1 MAMPLLE
8 GNLEMEDVRED
19 LGLLVG
25 CKPGS
30 KIFVA
35 AASINLE
42 LRDLL
47 FPEEILGLFKGETS
61 LLV

>member
-19 LGLLVG
+19 LDLLVG

-30 KIFVA
+30 RILVA
-35 AASINLE
+35 APINLE
-42 LRDLL
+42 LRDPL
-47 FPEEILGLFKGETS
+47 FPEENLGLFKGETS